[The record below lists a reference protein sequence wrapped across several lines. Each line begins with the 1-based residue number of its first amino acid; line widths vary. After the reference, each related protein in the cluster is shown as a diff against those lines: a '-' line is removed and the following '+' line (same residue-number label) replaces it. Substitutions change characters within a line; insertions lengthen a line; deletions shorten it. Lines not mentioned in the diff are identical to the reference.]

1 MVYGFIVVVLVL
13 IIVCF
18 CVLGLVML
26 MLIMVGVGKGVQVG
40 VLIKNVEVFEC
51 FEKVDMLVV
60 DKIGMFMEGLF
71 MVIGIISFSLGGEIF
86 FLCVIVVVEKGLQ
99 YLLGMVV
106 VRVVYEKGIVIFVVS
121 NFNVLL
127 GKGVLGDVE
136 G

>member
-1 MVYGFIVVVLVL
+1 MVDSVLGWFVFLVIFIVVVVFMIWFVWGFEFRMVYGFIVVVLVL

-40 VLIKNVEVFEC
+40 VLIRNVEVFEC

-71 MVIGIISFSLGGEIF
+71 MVIGIISFNLGGEIF
-86 FLCVIVVVEKGLQ
+86 FLCVIVVVEKGL
-99 YLLGMVV
+99 
-106 VRVVYEKGIVIFVVS
+106 
-121 NFNVLL
+121 
-127 GKGVLGDVE
+127 
-136 G
+136 